1 MNDGI
6 SGTAVRCEPSVR
18 LENLVKNYLSGSE
31 CIHVLQGI
39 NFEAEKGSSVAI
51 NGSSGSGKSTL
62 LNIIGCLDKP
72 TVGNYFL
79 EGISVKNLSQNEIAS
94 LRNNKFG
101 FVFQDFALLQ
111 DYSSLENVILPLIYR
126 NQSYNRSVKIG
137 KKYLQK
143 LGIYDKRNKKPR
155 ELSGG
160 QQQKVAIARALASN
174 PSIILADEP
183 TGALDQRTGTDIM
196 GIFRDLNFEGKTVIV
211 VTHDRFIS
219 SYCQRVIWISDGR
232 VTDL

>member
-1 MNDGI
+1 MMEETIRLTNVTKVFGEKENEVVALKNVNI
-6 SGTAVRCEPSVR
+6 SIKRGEM
-18 LENLVKNYLSGSE
+18 
-31 CIHVLQGI
+31 
-39 NFEAEKGSSVAI
+39 VAI
-51 NGSSGSGKSTL
+51 MGPSGSGKSTL

-111 DYSSLENVILPLIYR
+111 EYSSLDNVILPLTYR
-126 NQSYNRSVKIG
+126 NQSYSKSIKIG

-143 LGIYDKRNKKPR
+143 LDIYDKRNKKPC

-160 QQQKVAIARALASN
+160 HQQKVAIARALASN
-174 PSIILADEP
+174 PAIILADEP
-183 TGALDQRTGTDIM
+183 TGALDQRTGMDIM
-196 GIFRDLNFEGKTVIV
+196 GIFRNLNFEGKTIII

-219 SYCQRVIWISDGR
+219 SYCHRVIWISDGR